1 MVASTTSVVSN
12 KTVGSILPGQNIT
25 TGTTL
30 QEFIELMVTAT
41 FAPTYVAPSVV
52 LESSISSPQEAGYS
66 ANLTLTANFN
76 RGSINGLR
84 NDPTVGVWNAAG
96 FQAYRA
102 GAATKYTIDGIDR
115 GTSNSKDNGTVTVA
129 AGNNTFSSTVDYA
142 IGPVPLN
149 SKNVAF
155 DVDGVTA
162 LTALAVGSVSDS
174 VTVVGQR
181 KYFYGVDHDSATS
194 ADVRGLANGV
204 LNPANGTSFTINIP
218 LGAES
223 VVFAY
228 PDTLR
233 DVSTVKYVEGL
244 NAEVKGIF
252 TTTSVNV
259 EGANAYTA
267 IGYKVYRYVPNAP
280 FPNAA
285 TYVVTI

>member
-52 LESSISSPQEAGYS
+52 LSSSISSPQEAGYS
-66 ANLTLTANFN
+66 ANLTLTAAFN
-76 RGSINGLR
+76 RGSIDG
-84 NDPTVGVWNAAG
+84 TMTAGVWSANA

-102 GAATKYTIDGIDR
+102 GEATKYTIDTIDR
-115 GTSNSKDNGTVTVA
+115 GTSNSKDNETVTVA

-155 DVDGVTA
+155 DVDGVTP

-181 KYFYGVDHDSATS
+181 KYFYGVDHASATS
-194 ADVRGLANGV
+194 EDVRGLANGV

-218 LGAES
+218 LGAVS

-228 PDTLR
+228 PATLR
-233 DVSTVKYVEGL
+233 DVTTVKYVEGL
-244 NAEVKGIF
+244 NAEVKEIF
-252 TTTSVNV
+252 TKTSPVNV
-259 EGANAYTA
+259 EGANAYEA